1 MDNWVHSIENLL
13 SDRVG
18 LCSAT
23 SEVIPWGIGGWG
35 IYLQTA
41 IPHGLGIVSKLV
53 TPPYVWL
60 PLFAGRSKLFA
71 KEIPWTVKRKDP
83 HFRVHTAV
91 RWAIR
96 IGSRHQERL
105 LPVGVGNHSVCR
117 EPKVQAG
124 PY

>member
-1 MDNWVHSIENLL
+1 MDKWVHSTENLL
-13 SDRVG
+13 RDCVG
-18 LCSAT
+18 LCKAT

-35 IYLQTA
+35 IYLRTA

-53 TPPYVWL
+53 TPPYVWQ

-71 KEIPWTVKRKDP
+71 KEIPWTVKRKDS
-83 HFRVHTAV
+83 HVRVHTAV

-105 LPVGVGNHSVCR
+105 LLVGVGK
-117 EPKVQAG
+117 P
-124 PY
+124 